1 MIKKLGLLVFGLGLL
16 MGCSSDDGGSS
27 SNAFNPDDYVYYI
40 KGKVNGEDFL
50 YGQLASA
57 TVLDYSQPDYGNS
70 ITSNCAFNPTG
81 GGVNYTSGVYPSL
94 ENEARPNMYF
104 DFVRFYLCA
113 ADFDNN
119 PALTFNDSFP
129 EGSYATAV
137 SNNHN
142 TGTTGAVSLHYRSDS
157 TNNMIF
163 YNSLGDNQS
172 NNSFEITSSVNA
184 NQTLGQQVLR
194 RSQLI
199 NGSFNYTLYNS
210 NDLTDVI
217 EITDGEFKLFV
228 VFD

>member
-1 MIKKLGLLVFGLGLL
+1 MN
-16 MGCSSDDGGSS
+16 D
-27 SNAFNPDDYVYYI
+27 
-40 KGKVNGEDFL
+40 
-50 YGQLASA
+50 
-57 TVLDYSQPDYGNS
+57 
-70 ITSNCAFNPTG
+70 
-81 GGVNYTSGVYPSL
+81 SG
-94 ENEARPNMYF
+94 F
-104 DFVRFYLCA
+104 C
-113 ADFDNN
+113 
-119 PALTFNDSFP
+119 LTFNDSFP